1 MNGLKKVF
9 PITVL
14 GLLMVL
20 FVYPLLHECGHSLL
34 AIILGADILELELWP
49 HPHVLCNMKNLSSTS
64 QVTVGAGGM
73 LLPILISAC
82 IPQKRFWVWY
92 CNMILIGI
100 ETLSVVISL
109 AALISFDLGHP
120 IANEDMTTM
129 LTIAP
134 SAQPLFFV
142 LTLSLLCGLIGLTI
156 TKRPLTKLKT
166 YLLN

>member
-1 MNGLKKVF
+1 MNALKKIAS
-9 PITVL
+9 ITIV

-64 QVTVGAGGM
+64 QVIVGAGGV
-73 LLPILISAC
+73 LLPILFSAC

-109 AALISFDLGHP
+109 VALICFSCGHP

-129 LTIAP
+129 LAIAP
-134 SAQPLFFV
+134 SALPLLFV
-142 LTLSLLCGLIGLTI
+142 LTLSLLCGLIGPTI
-156 TKRPLTKLKT
+156 MKRPITKLKT

>member
-1 MNGLKKVF
+1 MNALKKIAS
-9 PITVL
+9 ITIV

-64 QVTVGAGGM
+64 QVIVGAGGV
-73 LLPILISAC
+73 LLPILFSAC
-82 IPQKRFWVWY
+82 VQQKRFWVWY
-92 CNMILIGI
+92 GNMILIGI

-109 AALISFDLGHP
+109 TALISFGLGHP
-120 IANEDMTTM
+120 VANEDMTTI

-134 SAQPLFFV
+134 SARPVLFII
-142 LTLSLLCGLIGLTI
+142 TLVLLCGLIGLTI
-156 TKRPLTKLKT
+156 MKRPITKLKT